1 MILYHGSNLDIASIN
16 LNMCRPYKDF
26 GRGFY
31 LTSMEDQARKMA
43 HRVSKIYGG
52 PEIVNVYEIADDF
65 LLQEGLHIQDFRMTI
80 TEEWAAFVMNN
91 RNRKFTDIES
101 KLCNLDCKYDIVT
114 GPVANDDLAMLLRE
128 YQNHAISL
136 DVLRSELSYKQTT
149 NQYSFH
155 TQRAVKLL
163 RKAGVIYG

>member
-26 GRGFY
+26 GRGSY

-65 LLQEGLHIQDFRMTI
+65 LLQEGLHIQNIGMTI
-80 TEEWAAFVMNN
+80 TEE
-91 RNRKFTDIES
+91 
-101 KLCNLDCKYDIVT
+101 
-114 GPVANDDLAMLLRE
+114 
-128 YQNHAISL
+128 
-136 DVLRSELSYKQTT
+136 
-149 NQYSFH
+149 
-155 TQRAVKLL
+155 
-163 RKAGVIYG
+163 

>member
-26 GRGFY
+26 GKGFY
-31 LTSMEDQARKMA
+31 LTSMEEQARKMA
-43 HRVSKIYGG
+43 HRVS
-52 PEIVNVYEIADDF
+52 
-65 LLQEGLHIQDFRMTI
+65 I

-163 RKAGVIYG
+163 QKAGVIYG

>member
-16 LNMCRPYKDF
+16 LNMCRQYKDF
-26 GRGFY
+26 GKGFY

-43 HRVSKIYGG
+43 HRVAKIYGG

-65 LLQEGLHIQDFRMTI
+65 LLQEGLHIRDFGTTI

-101 KLCNLDCKYDIVT
+101 KLCNIVT

-155 TQRAVKLL
+155 TQRAVRLL
-163 RKAGVIYG
+163 KKAGVIYG